1 MAFYRES
8 QDKRVGEQEKVK
20 VGSKSEKGF
29 EEPGRGVLENLGERG
44 WSNKRCGKGDVTG
57 VRCVMVWGTLT
68 PLSQVLRWYSDPL
81 SQWGLMCN
89 RCGGGV
95 AGVRYGMSDL

>member
-57 VRCVMVWGTLT
+57 RLAT
-68 PLSQVLRWYSDPL
+68 
-81 SQWGLMCN
+81 
-89 RCGGGV
+89 
-95 AGVRYGMSDL
+95 